1 MNSEIENMVKRFP
14 TCLTFGTRQP
24 SEPIINHQIPN
35 QAQTKIAVD
44 PFRLYEHYYLLIIDY
59 YFKFIVIETLKK
71 LQSSTVINKCKKVL
85 SQFGTPKELVTDN
98 GPEFSSHYFKSFS
111 RTWDFEHQIIRPH
124 FHQSNALVERTT
136 QTIKRTLKK
145 AKLVNE
151 DHYLPILFFNSK
163 PDECG
168 SSPADKLFNHPI
180 RTNLLSGKPQP
191 KPSTTNTAIEP
202 DTQNCLSNLKPG
214 DTVRIRTGKEKTWGK
229 KGTVIAP
236 NDCPRSCNVL
246 NEKGNLIIRN
256 HLHLIPTNEKFIVK
270 HDYDN
275 IIEPSETTSQKTFVQ
290 TKTDIPSIITT
301 TPIRTKSGRIIKKPK
316 RYLGEC

>member
-1 MNSEIENMVKRFP
+1 M
-14 TCLTFGTRQP
+14 
-24 SEPIINHQIPN
+24 
-35 QAQTKIAVD
+35 
-44 PFRLYEHYYLLIIDY
+44 
-59 YFKFIVIETLKK
+59 
-71 LQSSTVINKCKKVL
+71 
-85 SQFGTPKELVTDN
+85 
-98 GPEFSSHYFKSFS
+98 FS

-145 AKLVNE
+145 AKLFNE
-151 DHYLPILFFNSK
+151 DHYLPILFFNSQ

-168 SSPADKLFNHPI
+168 SLPADKLFSHPI
-180 RTNLLSGKPQP
+180 RTNLLSGKPQS
-191 KPSTTNTAIEP
+191 KPSTTNTAIE
-202 DTQNCLSNLKPG
+202 DTQNYLSTLKPG
-214 DTVRIRTGKEKTWGK
+214 DTVRIRTGKEKTWVK

-236 NDCPRSCNVL
+236 NDYPRSYNVL

-256 HLHLIPTNEKFIVK
+256 HLHLIPTSEKFIVK

-301 TPIRTKSGRIIKKPK
+301 PPIRTKSGRIIKKPK
-316 RYLGEC
+316 RYFGEC

>member
-145 AKLVNE
+145 AKFYFLIPNLTNVDRRQLISYSITQFARIYSLVN
-151 DHYLPILFFNSK
+151 HNL
-163 PDECG
+163 
-168 SSPADKLFNHPI
+168 
-180 RTNLLSGKPQP
+180 NLLPPIQQLNQIP
-191 KPSTTNTAIEP
+191 
-202 DTQNCLSNLKPG
+202 
-214 DTVRIRTGKEKTWGK
+214 RI
-229 KGTVIAP
+229 V
-236 NDCPRSCNVL
+236 
-246 NEKGNLIIRN
+246 
-256 HLHLIPTNEKFIVK
+256 
-270 HDYDN
+270 Y
-275 IIEPSETTSQKTFVQ
+275 Q
-290 TKTDIPSIITT
+290 T
-301 TPIRTKSGRIIKKPK
+301 
-316 RYLGEC
+316 